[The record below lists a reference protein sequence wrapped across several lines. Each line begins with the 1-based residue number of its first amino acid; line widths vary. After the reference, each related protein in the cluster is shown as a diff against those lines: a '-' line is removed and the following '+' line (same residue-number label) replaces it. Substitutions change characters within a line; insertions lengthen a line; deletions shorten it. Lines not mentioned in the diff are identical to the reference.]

1 MIINLP
7 FLLLILIIMTWFG
20 AFGGY
25 LLKKASS
32 YDFKAEKFELLKW
45 LIIGVIFY
53 GSAAIL
59 NIIALHYLPYT
70 IVFPLTAVTYIWTM
84 LLSYFLLKEH
94 ISKRKLTGV
103 SFIILGAIILVL

>member
-7 FLLLILIIMTWFG
+7 TLILILIIMTWFG
-20 AFGGY
+20 AFGGF

-32 YDFKAEKFELLKW
+32 YDFKTEKFQVLLS
-45 LIIGVIFY
+45 LIFGVFFY

-59 NIIALHYLPYT
+59 NIMALHYLPYT

-84 LLSYFLLKEH
+84 IISYFLLKEH
-94 ISKRKLTGV
+94 ISNRKLTGV
-103 SFIILGAIILVL
+103 SLIVIGAIILVL

>member
-1 MIINLP
+1 
-7 FLLLILIIMTWFG
+7 MTWFG
-20 AFGGY
+20 AFGGF

-32 YDFKAEKFELLKW
+32 YNFKVEKNKMLMW
-45 LIIGVIFY
+45 LMIGVCFY

-59 NIIALHYLPYT
+59 NIVALHYLPYT

-84 LLSYFLLKEH
+84 VLSYFLLKEH

-103 SFIILGAIILVL
+103 SLIVIGAIILVL